1 VDNFF
6 AFMCFGIILLVM
18 VYAVFSMMRNRGAS
32 SGGAPYPTRGNEIPR
47 YDDPNVSSGGS
58 FGGQP
63 SSGLGSSAPSASRG
77 ATLGES
83 RPSHNDPNV
92 KSGGSFGG

>member
-1 VDNFF
+1 MDNIF
-6 AFMCFGIILLVM
+6 AFMCFGALLLIMLFAII
-18 VYAVFSMMRNRGAS
+18 SMMRGRGAS
-32 SGGAPYPTRGNEIPR
+32 AAPYATRGNEMPR
-47 YDDPNVSSGGS
+47 YDDPYVSSGGS

-83 RPSHNDPNV
+83 RPTHNDPNI

>member
-1 VDNFF
+1 MDNLFVLMCVGALILIMLF
-6 AFMCFGIILLVM
+6 AF
-18 VYAVFSMMRNRGAS
+18 FSMMRGRRGNAA
-32 SGGAPYPTRGNEIPR
+32 GPYATRGNEIPR

-63 SSGLGSSAPSASRG
+63 RSSGLGTSAPSATRG
-77 ATLGES
+77 TTLGES
-83 RPSHNDPNV
+83 RPSHNDPNI